1 MKTFMFPP
9 AESEHQ
15 RDQQYASNTTRGV
28 GEVVKWAASQF
39 PAMSIDNNLAIVGP
53 NREFVRKLKSAL
65 PLDELE
71 AVVRSRVRLV
81 SAVEAAER
89 EFMELFDPVV
99 KGDEQWI
106 VVDSLSNI
114 DGLERPAV
122 IAVGMD
128 TIRIGSVD
136 GMVASRSD
144 IYRAVTRANVLV
156 IVVNE
161 LIKGGWLEW
170 LSRVQIT
177 ADAKFDGVQEQGRL
191 GQGVAAQERLE
202 QMQEEVAESKE
213 EAKLEEDGYSNFE
226 NYEQDSLV
234 QAGKQQGSS
243 NTSTPSDSSSTN
255 NNSKIA
261 TNSDTSQPVH
271 VPIVQS
277 VWDTCGNT
285 VEAGVGELQFMPLL
299 TGTS

>member
-1 MKTFMFPP
+1 MFPL

-28 GEVVKWAASQF
+28 GEVVKWAKSQF
-39 PAMSIDNNLAIVGP
+39 PAMSIDNKLAIVGP

-71 AVVRSRVRLV
+71 AAVGSRVRLV

-89 EFMELFDPVV
+89 EFVELFDPVV
-99 KGDEQWI
+99 EGDEQWI

-213 EAKLEEDGYSNFE
+213 EAKLEEDGYSEFE

-234 QAGKQQGSS
+234 QAGKQQGTS
-243 NTSTPSDSSSTN
+243 NTSTPSDISSTN
-255 NNSKIA
+255 NNSNIA
-261 TNSDTSQPVH
+261 TISDTSQPVH

-277 VWDTCGNT
+277 VWDTSGNS

-299 TGTS
+299 TGT